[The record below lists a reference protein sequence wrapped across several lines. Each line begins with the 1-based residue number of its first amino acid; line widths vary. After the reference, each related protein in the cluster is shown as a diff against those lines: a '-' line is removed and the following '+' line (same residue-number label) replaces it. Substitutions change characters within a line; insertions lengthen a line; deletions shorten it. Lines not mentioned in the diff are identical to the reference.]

1 MEVHRD
7 VPDLLAVAHA
17 LRIAQIP
24 LIIPA
29 EDVLALLAVHHAQH
43 IAETLPIIQE
53 GDAQDPHVAQ
63 TVDQAVIELVQLIAQ
78 IIVET
83 VVHQTVEK
91 DVPIPVELV
100 ADANAI
106 GRVVVHVTSNVRLV
120 V

>member
-7 VPDLLAVAHA
+7 VPDLLVVIPA

-24 LIIPA
+24 QIIPA
-29 EDVLALLAVHHAQH
+29 EDVLALLAVHHARH

-53 GDAQDPHVAQ
+53 EDAPDPHVVQ
-63 TVDQAVIELVQLIAQ
+63 TVDQAVIELVRLTAQ

-91 DVPIPVELV
+91 DVPIPVGLV

-106 GRVVVHVTSNVRLV
+106 GRVVVHVTSNVQLV

>member
-1 MEVHRD
+1 MEVRRD
-7 VPDLLAVAHA
+7 VQDLLAVIHA

-24 LIIPA
+24 QIIPA
-29 EDVLALLAVHHAQH
+29 EDALALLAVHHAQH

-53 GDAQDPHVAQ
+53 GDAPDPHVAQ
-63 TVDQAVIELVQLIAQ
+63 TVTELVQLTAQ

-91 DVPIPVELV
+91 DVPILVELV

>member
-1 MEVHRD
+1 MEVRRD
-7 VPDLLAVAHA
+7 VQDLLAVIHA

-24 LIIPA
+24 QIIPA
-29 EDVLALLAVHHAQH
+29 EDALALLAVHHAQH

-53 GDAQDPHVAQ
+53 GDAPDPHVA
-63 TVDQAVIELVQLIAQ
+63 
-78 IIVET
+78 
-83 VVHQTVEK
+83 QTVEK
-91 DVPIPVELV
+91 DVPILVELV